1 MYCRYCGN
9 EIEDDQTYCS
19 KCGKSINEEY
29 MANNSEIAPINSSN
43 KTKSSIELKT
53 LVILAVVFSVVF
65 PLVGLILSII
75 AIAKDDTKK
84 YKSLTTFALVLS
96 IVFLVIGA
104 GVSAIS

>member
-1 MYCRYCGN
+1 MYFRYCGN
-9 EIEDDQTYCS
+9 KIEDDHTYCS

-29 MANNSEIAPINSSN
+29 MAKNNEITPISSSN

-53 LVILAVVFSVVF
+53 LVILAAVFSVIF

-84 YKSLTTFALVLS
+84 YKSLTTVALILS
-96 IVFLVIGA
+96 LVFLIIETLLV
-104 GVSAIS
+104 AIR